1 MNLESQISLMNMVGK
16 EYWWTLDM
24 HAKTE
29 TYQEQSE
36 IAWLDK
42 KRKERLEQKNKWNL
56 RLRKNQN
63 HNSYKYEHWL
73 GVPCEGPAKKS
84 IWKHDHLKI
93 KVFGKCSRLI
103 FRVITTTD
111 HQSWQYTSQW
121 FQTASHFSYLP
132 IASTLWQKT
141 TTLAFLQ
148 MWNILIHCF
157 LIGCSM

>member
-1 MNLESQISLMNMVGK
+1 MNLESQIPLMNMVGRNMG
-16 EYWWTLDM
+16 ERWTCMQKLRPT
-24 HAKTE
+24 KNS
-29 TYQEQSE
+29 QKSLGL
-36 IAWLDK
+36 I
-42 KRKERLEQKNKWNL
+42 KRKERSEQKNKWNL